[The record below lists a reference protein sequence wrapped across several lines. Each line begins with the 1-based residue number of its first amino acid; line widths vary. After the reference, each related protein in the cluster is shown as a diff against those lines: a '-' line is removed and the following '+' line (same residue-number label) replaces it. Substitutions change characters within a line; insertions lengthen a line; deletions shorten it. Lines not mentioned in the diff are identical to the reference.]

1 MTTRAN
7 SIDIPVDG
15 KHIAGTLVGP
25 DTLVP
30 GVLLVHGWDGSQE
43 QYIARAHEIASLGC
57 ICLTIDLRGHVRHQA
72 DRDQVTRE
80 DNLRDVLAG
89 YDTLVGHPSV
99 DPGAVAIVGSSYG
112 GYLAA
117 IAASMR
123 PVRWLGLRV
132 PALYEDQDWDTPKNK
147 LDRGRLKAYRNRD
160 LDPQSNR
167 ALAACEAFAGD
178 VLLVESEHDDLVPH
192 PVIQNYKKAFAQAQS
207 VTYRVIAGADHAL
220 SEKTWQ
226 QNYTALL
233 VHWMTEM
240 VLNARAGKTGAAAET
255 QPASSLPGGAPP
267 SKGAAASGQARAAPR
282 SQSAA

>member
-7 SIDIPVDG
+7 TIDIQVDG

-30 GVLLVHGWDGSQE
+30 GVLLVHGWDGSQD
-43 QYIARAHEIASLGC
+43 QYIARAHEIAAMGC
-57 ICLTIDLRGHVRHQA
+57 ICLTFDLRGHVRHQA
-72 DRDQVTRE
+72 DREKVTRE
-80 DNLRDVLAG
+80 DNLRDVLAA
-89 YDTLVGHPSV
+89 YDMLVGHPAV

-117 IAASMR
+117 VATALR

-132 PALYEDQDWDTPKNK
+132 PALYEDGGWDTPKNG
-147 LDRGRLKAYRNRD
+147 LDRERLKAYRGRD

-167 ALAACEAFAGD
+167 ALAACAAFRGD
-178 VLLVESEHDDLVPH
+178 VLIVESEHDDLVPH
-192 PVIQNYKKAFAQAQS
+192 AVIQNYKNALAQAQS

-220 SEKTWQ
+220 SEKSAQ
-226 QNYTALL
+226 QTYTALL

-240 VLNARAGKTGAAAET
+240 VLNARAGTTG
-255 QPASSLPGGAPP
+255 P
-267 SKGAAASGQARAAPR
+267 AASTPLAGSVQATPR
-282 SQSAA
+282 Q

>member
-7 SIDIPVDG
+7 SIDIAVDG

-43 QYIARAHEIASLGC
+43 QYIARAHEIAGMGC

-80 DNLRDVLAG
+80 DNLRDVLAA

-117 IAASMR
+117 IAASLR
-123 PVRWLGLRV
+123 SVRWLGLRV
-132 PALYEDQDWDTPKNK
+132 PALYEDEDWDVPKNK
-147 LDRGRLKAYRNRD
+147 LDRARLKAYRGRE

-167 ALAACEAFAGD
+167 ALAACAAFRGD

-220 SEKTWQ
+220 SEPGWQ

-240 VLNARAGKTGAAAET
+240 VLNARAGKTGAVAET
-255 QPASSLPGGAPP
+255 RPP
-267 SKGAAASGQARAAPR
+267 VPETAATG
-282 SQSAA
+282 